1 MPKKEKEKMVRLDMK
16 ISVVLYN
23 RLTVLAEKAD
33 TPKSAFAREIIE
45 DYLKLTKTRTFSELK
60 SRLETLIPDFQ
71 SHELSF
77 KKMVTA
83 VQSYSKT
90 NNDIHKYIA
99 EQKSAESFYF
109 REIKDRIDEMNKR
122 NDYLEEA
129 INTLVDVLGKN
140 NKSSADSK
148 NQKEKD
154 EETDKLFKSLF
165 GSSDT

>member
-1 MPKKEKEKMVRLDMK
+1 MVRLDMK
-16 ISVVLYN
+16 IREGLYN
-23 RLTVLAEKAD
+23 RLTVLAKKAD
-33 TPKSAFAREIIE
+33 KPKSTFAREIIE

-60 SRLETLIPDFQ
+60 SRLETLTPDFQ

-77 KKMVTA
+77 KKMVKA
-83 VQSYSKT
+83 VQLYSKT

-122 NDYLEEA
+122 NEYLEEA
-129 INTLVDVLGKN
+129 VNTLVDVLGKN
-140 NKSSADSK
+140 THSGTASKSK
-148 NQKEKD
+148 KEKE
-154 EETDKLFKSLF
+154 EETDRLFKSLF